1 MTFIVPR
8 LAFTTEERMSR
19 KLSLMTIA
27 LCAALL
33 ATPAMAQQPSGKD
46 STAASSMAKKGHKA
60 KTHHKKGAAAAKD
73 TTMKKDSTKK

>member
-8 LAFTTEERMSR
+8 LRYHTEERMSR

-46 STAASSMAKKGHKA
+46 STTSHTMAKKGHKG
-60 KTHHKKGAAAAKD
+60 HHKKGAAAKD
-73 TTMKKDSTKK
+73 TTMMKKDSTKK